1 MRFAANC
8 LSLAN
13 GANRLVDK
21 LNFLKAILADITAK
35 LTTTNTFSGENEIQN
50 NIHILRASASGSR
63 SFKIVLDKLEQYLDM
78 QYHTSVRIFNKRAR
92 LKYHILEKVEA
103 GIVLSGAEI
112 KSIRAGRVDLSESFA
127 KIKNGEVFLEN
138 AHINPWMG
146 SQKFSDSR
154 RERKL
159 LLHQKQIL
167 NWQGKI
173 AGGQLTIAPLSIYI
187 KGNLAKVDLALVKSK
202 AKYDHRADLKKKA
215 VERDIERELRTKG

>member
-1 MRFAANC
+1 M
-8 LSLAN
+8 
-13 GANRLVDK
+13 
-21 LNFLKAILADITAK
+21 
-35 LTTTNTFSGENEIQN
+35 
-50 NIHILRASASGSR
+50 
-63 SFKIVLDKLEQYLDM
+63 
-78 QYHTSVRIFNKRAR
+78 RIFNKRAR

-103 GIVLSGAEI
+103 GIVLTGAEI

-159 LLHQKQIL
+159 LLHGKQIL

-173 AGGQLTIAPLSIYI
+173 AGGQLTIAPIAIYI

-202 AKYDHRADLKKKA
+202 AKYDKRAALKKKA
-215 VERDIERELRTKG
+215 VNRDIERELRGEK